1 MFKNL
6 DGECFGIAGRQNE
19 VVEFALSNG
28 YDGISVD
35 FTDLHSRAAASGVD
49 FAARFLVS
57 AKSLNVGVGR
67 LNFRIDGTDDEFNS
81 DLESLTTIFEII
93 DAIRGVDKGEN
104 RVDQLSIIVKP
115 FSDKHAYHDNFELHR
130 TRIGQIADKL
140 AEKSIRLGIGI
151 QAAPSK
157 REGKEFEFVYQPEAL
172 ITLVKTIGKSNV
184 GISLNTWDW
193 LVGGG
198 ALDQLSE
205 LSADQIVD
213 VTLTDMPND
222 VDLTT
227 VSNTDRLMP
236 GAGDSAFCVKVCK
249 WLHENNFAGPITPG
263 PSSSQF
269 SGSSR
274 DAVIHKASNAIDEI
288 LVEVGAIEPTISP
301 VAAAAQ
307 AAEAAAEAEAAA
319 AAESEGSE
327 TEGSETKKDE
337 TEAVKS

>member
-6 DGECFGIAGRQNE
+6 DGECFGISGRQNE

-35 FTDLHSRAAASGVD
+35 FSDLNSRAVASGVD

-57 AKSLNVGVGR
+57 AKRLNVGVGR
-67 LNFRIDGTDDEFNS
+67 LNFRIDGTDEEFAA

-93 DAIRGVDKGEN
+93 DSIRSVENGEN
-104 RVDQLSIIVKP
+104 RVQHLSIILKP

-130 TRIGQIADKL
+130 SRIGQVADKL

-151 QAAPSK
+151 QAAASK

-205 LSADQIVD
+205 LSVDQIVD

-227 VSNTDRLMP
+227 VPNSDRLMP

-249 WLHENNFAGPITPG
+249 WLHENNFEGPITPG

-274 DAVIHKASNAIDEI
+274 DSVIHKASNSIDEI

-301 VAAAAQ
+301 VAAAAAQ
-307 AAEAAAEAEAAA
+307 AAEAEAAA
-319 AAESEGSE
+319 AEPE
-327 TEGSETKKDE
+327 TEEAATEPVK
-337 TEAVKS
+337 TEAV